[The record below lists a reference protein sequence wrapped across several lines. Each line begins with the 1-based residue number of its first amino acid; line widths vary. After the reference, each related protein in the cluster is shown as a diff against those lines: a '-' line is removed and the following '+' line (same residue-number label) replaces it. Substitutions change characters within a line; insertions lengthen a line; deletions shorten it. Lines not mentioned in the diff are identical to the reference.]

1 MVLAM
6 GASVGG
12 KTKAGMPVF
21 VEACKSAVE
30 YQAMCLMLL
39 EEGVNPNLV
48 EEVTLLYLQ
57 VFLFKGFRTFIGT
70 VLSINSINRNKCFFT
85 KLKNIKWC
93 FFCFLM

>member
-57 VFLFKGFRTFIGT
+57 VFLFKVLELLLERYSQLT
-70 VLSINSINRNKCFFT
+70 VLIEINA
-85 KLKNIKWC
+85 
-93 FFCFLM
+93 FLQN